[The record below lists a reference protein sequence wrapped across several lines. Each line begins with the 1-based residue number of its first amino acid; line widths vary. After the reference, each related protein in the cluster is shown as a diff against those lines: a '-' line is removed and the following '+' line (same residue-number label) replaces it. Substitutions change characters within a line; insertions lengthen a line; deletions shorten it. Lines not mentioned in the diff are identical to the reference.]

1 MLSLFLE
8 NNYLLKK
15 KKNEII
21 HLKMQLQLVLKIFLI
36 YFYFNFIKA

>member
-21 HLKMQLQLVLKIFLI
+21 HLEMQLLLVLKF
-36 YFYFNFIKA
+36 F

>member
-1 MLSLFLE
+1 MLSLFLK

-21 HLKMQLQLVLKIFLI
+21 HLEIQLLLVLKIFLI

>member
-1 MLSLFLE
+1 MLSLIFE

-21 HLKMQLQLVLKIFLI
+21 HLEIQLILVFKIFLYI
-36 YFYFNFIKA
+36 YFNFIKA